1 MQYAFYRFAI
11 QLLQY
16 IKNIKQKKAEIMNK
30 NKQLAIN
37 LFSQITTFFITL
49 GISFFLSPFIVKHI
63 GVEANGFVSLGNNF
77 VGYAAILS
85 TAINSMASRFITI
98 YYVKKDYKTSNEY
111 FSSVFFANVILSL
124 VLLIPSIILVLFIEQ
139 IINVPSGLVT
149 DVKILW
155 SFIFLNFIISL
166 LASVFSVSTFATNK
180 LYLSSIRNIIS
191 QFIRVAVLVISYT
204 FFPKYIWYIGLAS
217 ILQNIYTSF
226 TNYQYTKKL
235 TPELHIK
242 REFLKREKINNVLS
256 SGIWNSINRLGS
268 VLLESLDLLI
278 ANIFIGSAEMGI
290 LSVAKTIPSMI
301 TNLIGTTIGVF
312 MPTLTIDYANS
323 DKKALVKNMKMSM
336 KITGLFT
343 CVPIAV
349 LVILGEAFYSLW
361 QPTLNS
367 RKLQILAVLTVS
379 GVLISGCFNVI
390 FNIFT
395 VANKVKLPALIQVGT
410 GALNTVIV
418 LIIVNISDL
427 GIYAVAGVSSILCII
442 KNLLIIVPYGC
453 KCIDIKS
460 TTFYPPLIR
469 CLASTAVTIGIGLII
484 IRYIN
489 IQNWFIMILS
499 AIVFVIIGLLSYLII
514 CTNKEER
521 QYMLNIFKK
530 IIRKKEVH
538 K

>member
-1 MQYAFYRFAI
+1 MH
-11 QLLQY
+11 
-16 IKNIKQKKAEIMNK
+16 N

-37 LFSQITTFFITL
+37 LFAQITTFFITL
-49 GISFFLSPFIVKHI
+49 GISFFLSPFIVKNL

-77 VGYAAILS
+77 VGYANILA
-85 TAINSMASRFITI
+85 TAINSMSSRFITI
-98 YYVKKDYKTSNEY
+98 HYVKKDYKTSNQY
-111 FSSVFFANVILSL
+111 FTSVFFANLILSL
-124 VLLIPSIILVLFIEQ
+124 ILLVPSIVLVLFMEH
-139 IINVPSGLVT
+139 IINVPIALVT

-155 SFIFLNFIISL
+155 SFIFLNFLISL
-166 LASVFSVSTFATNK
+166 LTSVFSVSTFATNK

-217 ILQNIYTSF
+217 ILQNIYTGF

-242 REFLKREKINNVLS
+242 REYLKIEKIKNVLS
-256 SGIWNSINRLGS
+256 SGVWNSINRLGS

-278 ANIFIGSAEMGI
+278 ANIFIGSTEMGI

-312 MPTLTIDYANS
+312 MPSLTIDFAIE
-323 DKKALVKNMKMSM
+323 DKKALVKNMKMSI

-343 CVPIAV
+343 CVPVAV
-349 LVILGEAFYSLW
+349 LVIIGEAFYSLW

-367 RKLQILAVLTVS
+367 RKLQILAILTVS
-379 GVLISGCFNVI
+379 GILVSGCFNVI

-427 GIYAVAGVSSILCII
+427 GIYAVAGVSSVLCII

-453 KCIDIKS
+453 KCIDVKT

-469 CLASTAVTIGIGLII
+469 CLVSTAMTIGIGFII
-484 IRYIN
+484 THYVN
-489 IQNWFIMILS
+489 IHNWFMMILS

-514 CTNKEER
+514 CTNKDER
-521 QYMLNIFKK
+521 SYMLSIAKR
-530 IIRKKEVH
+530 IIRRKEDAT
-538 K
+538 